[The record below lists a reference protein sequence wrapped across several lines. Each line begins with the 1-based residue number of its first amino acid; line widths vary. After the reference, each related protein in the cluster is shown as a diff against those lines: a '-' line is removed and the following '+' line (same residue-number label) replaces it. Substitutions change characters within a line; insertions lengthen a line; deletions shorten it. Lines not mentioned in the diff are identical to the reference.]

1 MRSLARTPRGD
12 VSGAKGRENGA
23 RNQPER
29 SGDQDKR
36 PFAIVPWDRFG
47 YQICKENSTE
57 FMTSTSGT
65 HRHSIDLLRFV
76 AAFGIVWAH
85 VLNPNPLA
93 AIGYTSLAIFLMMV
107 PFLSVRF
114 YEERARRAQEGTAP
128 ALPRRRY
135 RMSRRM
141 SRLILPWLFW
151 SAFYKV
157 LLTAQAGDPRKLFEV
172 TDPWSLL
179 VGPVVHLWFL
189 PFIFVLSGF
198 VIMSPQVFRSRNSVI
213 IGSALAFIASM
224 AAMWAHDS
232 GKLFTPLG
240 QWAFGIPPFLYGL
253 LLAYGIKFRV
263 IWAPVAFFLGT
274 AIFSVL
280 RGGADY
286 WPWHFVLTAVIFA
299 LAWKVEI
306 KSAMFQKLGALAY
319 GIYLIHPFY
328 MMVWYHFVGTD
339 QHQFIGIFVIFV
351 LASIT
356 TAIMRKLPYLRAM
369 V

>member
-1 MRSLARTPRGD
+1 
-12 VSGAKGRENGA
+12 
-23 RNQPER
+23 
-29 SGDQDKR
+29 
-36 PFAIVPWDRFG
+36 
-47 YQICKENSTE
+47 
-57 FMTSTSGT
+57 MTSNSGT

-114 YEERARRAQEGTAP
+114 YEERARRAKEGTAP

-151 SAFYKV
+151 CGFYKA
-157 LLTAQAGDPRKLFEV
+157 LLVAQSGDLKTLFV
-172 TDPWSLL
+172 ITDPWSLL

-198 VIMSPQVFRSRNSVI
+198 VILSPQVFRTRESVI
-213 IGSALAFIASM
+213 IGSVLAFIVSM
-224 AAMWAHDS
+224 LTMWAHDT
-232 GKLFTPLG
+232 GTLVTPLA
-240 QWAFGIPPFLYGL
+240 QWAFGTPPFLYGL

-263 IWAPVAFFLGT
+263 IWAPVAFFIGT
-274 AIFSVL
+274 ALFSEL
-280 RGGADY
+280 REGADY
-286 WPWHFVLTAVIFA
+286 WPFHFVLTAVIFA

-328 MMVWYHFVGTD
+328 MMVWYHFMGSEHN
-339 QHQFIGIFVIFV
+339 QIIGIFVIFT
-351 LASIT
+351 LATISA
-356 TAIMRKLPYLRAM
+356 AIMRKRPYLRAL